1 MNKIIPIS
9 IIWILLLSGVGVATV
24 TTMKVSTEN
33 YPPEKPVISGPSH
46 ITAGDEYI
54 YGFETTD
61 PEGNDV
67 YYFVD
72 WGDGTYS
79 GWIGPYYSGTEAAA
93 HHTYAVKGTITIH
106 AKAKDNYSAES
117 DWATYIPQWRND
129 ISQQIN
135 VLLYNLIT
143 SHPIIIRENQ

>member
-9 IIWILLLSGVGVATV
+9 MIWVLLLSGIGVVGVS
-24 TTMKVSTEN
+24 TMKTTIEN
-33 YPPEKPVISGPSH
+33 NPPEMPVISGPSY

-61 PEGNDV
+61 PERDSV

-93 HHTYAVKGTITIH
+93 HHTYAEKGTIMIK
-106 AKAKDNYSAES
+106 AKAKDNDGAEGE
-117 DWATYIPQWRND
+117 WGFYYPQWRND
-129 ISQQIN
+129 IGQQFN
-135 VLLYNLIT
+135 HLFYNFIT
-143 SHPIIIRENQ
+143 CHRIIIK

>member
-9 IIWILLLSGVGVATV
+9 MIWILLLSGVGVVAV

-33 YPPEKPVISGPSH
+33 YPPDKPVISGPSY
-46 ITAGDEYI
+46 ITAEDEYI

-61 PEGNDV
+61 PEGGNV

-93 HHTYAVKGTITIH
+93 HHTYLEKGTVTIL
-106 AKAKDNYSAES
+106 AKAKDNHGAES

-135 VLLYNLIT
+135 VLLYNLLT
-143 SHPIIIRENQ
+143 SHRIKIRENQ

>member
-9 IIWILLLSGVGVATV
+9 MIWILLLSGIGVVGLN
-24 TTMKVSTEN
+24 TMKTTTEN
-33 YPPEKPVISGPSH
+33 NPPEMSVIAGPSY
-46 ITAGDEYI
+46 ITVGDEYI

-61 PEGNDV
+61 PEGDIV

-93 HHTYAVKGTITIH
+93 HHTYAKKVTIMIK
-106 AKAKDNYSAES
+106 AKAKDNYGAEGE
-117 DWATYIPQWRND
+117 WGVYYPKWRND
-129 ISQQIN
+129 ISQQFN
-135 VLLYNLIT
+135 HLLYNFIT
-143 SHPIIIRENQ
+143 CHRIIIE